1 MGALDMVLNE
11 VENRFGMSTTSA
23 GSLLS
28 SLLTFITQQDGG
40 LSGFLDRFQRAG
52 LGSWVKS
59 WLGGDAKAIAPESVE
74 NVLGRNTIETMATK
88 AGLSTSTATSAV
100 AAMLPALIQKL
111 APGGTIP
118 TRLPSDIMS
127 YISGPTAALASGT
140 RQAVYAAERA
150 AEKTGISRWLWPLLA
165 LIVLALLGLWF
176 WNRREPVKTSAF
188 NVQEQLRL
196 ASERAT
202 TALASLKPGYS
213 SQDLVGAL
221 NLYVINFSTGSA
233 QLPSESYDF
242 LNKAAAAMQA
252 APSGT
257 TIEVGGHT
265 DNVGDASANAQLS
278 EKRADSVRDY
288 LVKQGVNPSAL
299 VAKGYG
305 DTRPVASN
313 DTEEG
318 RFRNRRIEFSV
329 MR

>member
-118 TRLPSDIMS
+118 TR
-127 YISGPTAALASGT
+127 
-140 RQAVYAAERA
+140 
-150 AEKTGISRWLWPLLA
+150 
-165 LIVLALLGLWF
+165 
-176 WNRREPVKTSAF
+176 
-188 NVQEQLRL
+188 
-196 ASERAT
+196 
-202 TALASLKPGYS
+202 
-213 SQDLVGAL
+213 
-221 NLYVINFSTGSA
+221 
-233 QLPSESYDF
+233 
-242 LNKAAAAMQA
+242 
-252 APSGT
+252 
-257 TIEVGGHT
+257 
-265 DNVGDASANAQLS
+265 
-278 EKRADSVRDY
+278 
-288 LVKQGVNPSAL
+288 
-299 VAKGYG
+299 
-305 DTRPVASN
+305 
-313 DTEEG
+313 
-318 RFRNRRIEFSV
+318 
-329 MR
+329 